1 MILRKRMYGIAL
13 AMGIMAGAFSMTTP
27 ASADDIT
34 GTRLEME
41 MREMNRIGVMQGYS
55 EGEFRPDE
63 KVSRGQFAAFV
74 SRALELPA
82 GTGSFPDVPSTI
94 TLADSIYKAAAA
106 GIVTGY
112 SNGNF
117 GTDDTITREQM
128 AVMIDRALDYLKIE
142 KERGAVEFTDVDQF
156 TSSAFKLAVS
166 YNVHFGI
173 IQGFPNTDGTF
184 SFRPKETATRA
195 QAAAF
200 IYRLLNVENNQP
212 EEPGENETP
221 PVELAFQI
229 ATIDANGQLVNKPT
243 KYETFEQAETAM
255 STATNEVIV
264 QGTKVVKMKAG
275 IVATKAY
282 SIMNNTNLDEIVGV
296 ASNSEL
302 KYLDADANQVKVQI
316 ADTIGYLSQDSV
328 TLIPTQ
334 MLQGRS
340 YYEVRDGE
348 LFHRIFNHTTAK
360 YVEYKFGV
368 APSFLQEE
376 QKYYSWNGDTFLTEN
391 GNVVGESYQYFNVLS
406 IRSKSNYT
414 AEELNSYVAANYPTS
429 PLKDLGAVIKQAEAD
444 YHVNALYILSK
455 AALESAWGESTIAK
469 NYNNL
474 FGIKVYDTDP
484 SQGQKFESLAES
496 ITYFASYVSTKYLT
510 PGGSFYYGA
519 VGGDKHWGV
528 NVKYASDPYSE
539 QKVSGI
545 MYRIDQALGQKDW
558 MQYDIAEVANLD
570 ANYSLRARPDAST
583 GQAEYYMY
591 PSNGYPLTILEPT
604 TGTQDGAQW
613 YKILSD
619 SPLHEFAYVHGDYV
633 QVLPIAGDED

>member
-1 MILRKRMYGIAL
+1 MILRKKMYSIAL
-13 AMGIMAGAFSMTTP
+13 AMGIMAGAFSMTTT

-74 SRALELPA
+74 SRALDLPA

-200 IYRLLNVENNQP
+200 IYRLLNVENNQS

-229 ATIDANGQLVNKPT
+229 ATIDANGLLVNKQM

-255 STATNEVIV
+255 STETNEVIV
-264 QGTKVVKMKAG
+264 QGTKVVKMNAG

-368 APSFLQEE
+368 APSFLQEG

-429 PLKDLGAVIKQAEAD
+429 PLKDLGTVIKQAEAD

-570 ANYSLRARPDAST
+570 PNYSLRARPDAST

-633 QVLPIAGDED
+633 QVLPIAGDEN